1 MKSLNVSMEYW
12 LFLYWKLIDFAYKY
26 KLYFEFIKIK
36 KQNNNKLSN
45 WLDNVSGNKVKFLKP
60 QIPKFLQIGSQ

>member
-1 MKSLNVSMEYW
+1 MLVWSMIVFILKANW
-12 LFLYWKLIDFAYKY
+12 FKCKY
-26 KLYFEFIKIK
+26 KLYSEFIKIK